1 MVNDAFLQNFFI
13 NNVKKKFGLDERA
26 IYLNLREDSDTQFL
40 LNELNS
46 VSMFSSKSIL
56 VLKKPIVTE
65 KSTEMNQASKYVF
78 EIDTRANKMDVKN
91 AVQSAF
97 NVTVLKVNIMNIKG
111 KKNA

>member
-1 MVNDAFLQNFFI
+1 M
-13 NNVKKKFGLDERA
+13 
-26 IYLNLREDSDTQFL
+26 
-40 LNELNS
+40 
-46 VSMFSSKSIL
+46 KSIL

-97 NVTVLKVNIMNIKG
+97 DVTVLKVNIMNIKG
-111 KKNA
+111 KKKRFGPKIAKLPNRKKAIVTLSQGDSITIFEGV

>member
-1 MVNDAFLQNFFI
+1 M
-13 NNVKKKFGLDERA
+13 
-26 IYLNLREDSDTQFL
+26 
-40 LNELNS
+40 
-46 VSMFSSKSIL
+46 KSIL

-65 KSTEMNQASKYVF
+65 KSTAMNQESKYVF

-111 KKNA
+111 KKKRFGPKITKLPDRKKAIVTLSQGDSITIFEGV

>member
-1 MVNDAFLQNFFI
+1 M
-13 NNVKKKFGLDERA
+13 
-26 IYLNLREDSDTQFL
+26 
-40 LNELNS
+40 
-46 VSMFSSKSIL
+46 KSIL

-65 KSTEMNQASKYVF
+65 KSTEMNQASKYAF

-111 KKNA
+111 KKKRFGPKITKLPDRKKAIVTLSQGDSITIFEGV

>member
-1 MVNDAFLQNFFI
+1 M
-13 NNVKKKFGLDERA
+13 
-26 IYLNLREDSDTQFL
+26 
-40 LNELNS
+40 
-46 VSMFSSKSIL
+46 KSIL

-65 KSTEMNQASKYVF
+65 KSTEMNQASKYAF

-111 KKNA
+111 KKKRFGPKISKLPDRKKAIVTLSESDSITIFEGV

>member
-1 MVNDAFLQNFFI
+1 M
-13 NNVKKKFGLDERA
+13 
-26 IYLNLREDSDTQFL
+26 
-40 LNELNS
+40 
-46 VSMFSSKSIL
+46 KSIL

-91 AVQSAF
+91 AVQSTF

-111 KKNA
+111 KKKRFGPKISKLPDRKKAIVTLSESDSITIFEGV